1 MEVCVEPAIH
11 GQNIALESYDGLV
24 IALAARQ
31 RLIQVALGEHP
42 ADLVV
47 RGGRVVNVFTREL
60 VRADVVVSGE
70 RVAALAQPGDY
81 TITDA
86 TLVVDA
92 EDRFVA
98 PGLVDPHLHVE
109 SCNLTLTEL
118 ARAIVPRGVLS
129 VCEDPHEIANVLG
142 LPGIE
147 LFVTEAAGLPLNLY
161 LRVPGR
167 VPAMPPHL
175 ETSGHALDATDIDA
189 LLHRP
194 DAVCL
199 GGDIN
204 PALLLQGDPDQLSRI
219 ESAIEI
225 GRTIGGQLPGF
236 VGQVLDAGVAAG
248 LEDTHVAESAAEV
261 VEQLRRG
268 LRVLLT
274 PRIDRLPAEE
284 WPEIAA
290 AVRAGDID
298 TRYLC
303 LCTDDIQPNI
313 LSSEGHLDQR
323 VRLAIQSGFD
333 PVQAIQMASLNSAE
347 LMRLDRDVGSVA
359 PSRFAD
365 LVVLD
370 DLAAFSPSTVVHHGR
385 VAAVGDD
392 LADEPPSFAYPEWA
406 FDTMHLAAPLTA
418 SDMALPAEGPGPAT
432 VSVVEFGGPKTIR
445 TAEVAIGDGIAMPD
459 VDNDILSIA
468 VVERH
473 RASGAIG
480 RGFVGGL
487 GIRGGA
493 VACSVNHDSHNI
505 FVVGDSH
512 EDMARAANEVAGAGG
527 GYCAVVGGETRALV
541 ALPIAGLMSDQP
553 LADVAGGLAAVEKV
567 LVDELHCS
575 IKYRPMYALNFLCL
589 PNIPNVGVTDQG
601 IIETETMTL
610 IESVR

>member
-1 MEVCVEPAIH
+1 
-11 GQNIALESYDGLV
+11 V
-24 IALAARQ
+24 IELAARQ

-47 RGGRVVNVFTREL
+47 RGGRVANVFTREL
-60 VRADVVVSGE
+60 VPADVVVSGE
-70 RVAALAQPGDY
+70 RIAAVADPGAYAISGD
-81 TITDA
+81 TVII
-86 TLVVDA
+86 DA

-109 SCNLTLTEL
+109 SSNLTVTEL

-142 LPGIE
+142 VPGIDLLVE
-147 LFVTEAAGLPLNLY
+147 EAAGLPLNFY

-175 ETSGHALDATDIDA
+175 ETSGHALDADDINA
-189 LLHRP
+189 LLSRT

-204 PALLLQGDPDQLSRI
+204 PSLLLRGDPDQLARI
-219 ESAIEI
+219 QSAIEL

-236 VGQVLDAGVAAG
+236 MGPALDAGAAAG
-248 LEDTHVAESAAEV
+248 LEDTHVAESVAEII
-261 VEQLRRG
+261 EQLRRG

-274 PRIDRLPAEE
+274 PRIDRLPAQE
-284 WPEIAA
+284 WPAIAA
-290 AVRAGDID
+290 AVDANEID
-298 TRYLC
+298 TRYLV

-313 LSSEGHLDQR
+313 LATEGHLDQR
-323 VRLAIQSGFD
+323 VRLAIQSGFH
-333 PVQAIQMASLNSAE
+333 PVQAIQMASLNAAE
-347 LMRLDRDVGSVA
+347 LMRIDRDVGAVA
-359 PSRFAD
+359 PGRFAD
-365 LVVLD
+365 IVVLD
-370 DLAAFSPSTVVHHGR
+370 DLDAFTASSVVHHGSL
-385 VAAVGDD
+385 AATGAALVGQREDF
-392 LADEPPSFAYPEWA
+392 SYPDWSRN
-406 FDTMHLAAPLTA
+406 TMHLSATLTA
-418 SDMALPAEGPGPAT
+418 ADMALRVDRPGPAA
-432 VSVVEFGGPKTIR
+432 VHVVEFGGPKTMR
-445 TAEVAIGDGIAMPD
+445 TAHVEVVAGVAMPD
-459 VDNDILSIA
+459 VANDVISIA

-473 RASGAIG
+473 RGSGAIG

-512 EDMARAANEVAGAGG
+512 DDMALAVDAVARAGG
-527 GYCAVVGGETRALV
+527 GYCAIVAGEIRALV
-541 ALPIAGLMSDQP
+541 PLPIAGLLSDQP
-553 LADVAGGLAAVEKV
+553 LSEVAAGLAAVEKV
-567 LVDELHCS
+567 LVDELHCT
-575 IKYRPMYALNFLCL
+575 IEYRPMYALNFLCL

-610 IESVR
+610 VESVL